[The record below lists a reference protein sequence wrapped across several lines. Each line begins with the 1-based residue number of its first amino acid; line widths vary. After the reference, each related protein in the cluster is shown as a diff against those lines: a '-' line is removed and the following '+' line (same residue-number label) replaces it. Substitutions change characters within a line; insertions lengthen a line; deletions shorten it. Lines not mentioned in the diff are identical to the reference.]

1 MKQYVFTILI
11 TWLITYSITYA
22 LSQET
27 TQEKLERENKAIL
40 ETYAKEQRDCYDN
53 ATGSS
58 IEISQKYDLCKLR
71 PKPQLKTISWDWNS
85 WSSGEVIKV
94 NNAKATTGSVIP
106 VPPKWYTKKHTLIL
120 TGSHDYRQ
128 YAHLHPWV
136 AWWRNNNPSGMTW
149 WVSNILKWLWNDA
162 WIDYKRGTAR
172 PKNEKGYYI
181 LFGSVEHGIRA
192 KMISI
197 RERWWK
203 ATVSHFLAGWWT
215 DSIKLS
221 FPTDKLIMDLSE
233 QEFMELFVQQ
243 LKKESPWYISQLV
256 KDWILIITH

>member
-1 MKQYVFTILI
+1 MQKYAIPTLILALVSVSVYAFNLDTDPRILI
-11 TWLITYSITYA
+11 EKENREKILKCLEDVYA
-22 LSQET
+22 Q
-27 TQEKLERENKAIL
+27 
-40 ETYAKEQRDCYDN
+40 
-53 ATGSS
+53 TGSTNMIRKIKFCES
-58 IEISQKYDLCKLR
+58 LPLLEITD
-71 PKPQLKTISWDWNS
+71 
-85 WSSGEVIKV
+85 
-94 NNAKATTGSVIP
+94 NAKATTGSVIP

-128 YAHLHPWV
+128 YSHLHPWV
-136 AWWRNNNPSGMTW
+136 AGWKNNNPSGLTW
-149 WVSNILKWLWNDA
+149 WVSNTLKWLWNDA

-256 KDWILIITH
+256 KDWILIIN

>member
-1 MKQYVFTILI
+1 MQKYAIPTLILALVSVSVYAFNLDTDPRILI
-11 TWLITYSITYA
+11 EKENREKILKCLEDVYA
-22 LSQET
+22 Q
-27 TQEKLERENKAIL
+27 
-40 ETYAKEQRDCYDN
+40 
-53 ATGSS
+53 TGSTNMIRKIKFCES
-58 IEISQKYDLCKLR
+58 LPLLEITD
-71 PKPQLKTISWDWNS
+71 
-85 WSSGEVIKV
+85 
-94 NNAKATTGSVIP
+94 NAKATTGSVIP
-106 VPPKWYTKKHTLIL
+106 VAPKWYTKKHTLIL

-215 DSIKLS
+215 HSIKLS

-243 LKKESPWYISQLV
+243 LKKESPGYISQLV
-256 KDWILIITH
+256 KDWILIIN

>member
-1 MKQYVFTILI
+1 MQKYAIPTLILALVSVSVYAFNLDTDPRILI
-11 TWLITYSITYA
+11 EKENREKILKCLEDVYA
-22 LSQET
+22 Q
-27 TQEKLERENKAIL
+27 
-40 ETYAKEQRDCYDN
+40 
-53 ATGSS
+53 TGSTNMIRKIKFCES
-58 IEISQKYDLCKLR
+58 LPLLEITD
-71 PKPQLKTISWDWNS
+71 
-85 WSSGEVIKV
+85 
-94 NNAKATTGSVIP
+94 NAKATTGSVIP
-106 VPPKWYTKKHTLIL
+106 VAPKWYTKKHTLIL

-149 WVSNILKWLWNDA
+149 WVSNTLKWLWNDA

-203 ATVSHFLAGWWT
+203 ATVSHFLSGWWT

-221 FPTDKLIMDLSE
+221 FPTDKLIMELSE

-256 KDWILIITH
+256 KDWILIIN

>member
-1 MKQYVFTILI
+1 MQKYAIPTLILALVSVSVYAFNLDTDPRILI
-11 TWLITYSITYA
+11 EKENREKILKCLEDVYA
-22 LSQET
+22 Q
-27 TQEKLERENKAIL
+27 
-40 ETYAKEQRDCYDN
+40 
-53 ATGSS
+53 TGSTNMIRKIKFCES
-58 IEISQKYDLCKLR
+58 LPLLEIWTHS
-71 PKPQLKTISWDWNS
+71 
-85 WSSGEVIKV
+85 
-94 NNAKATTGSVIP
+94 TGST
-106 VPPKWYTKKHTLIL
+106 VPPSQWYTKKHTLIL

-128 YAHLHPWV
+128 YSHLHPWV
-136 AWWRNNNPSGMTW
+136 AGWKNNNPSGLTW
-149 WVSNILKWLWNDA
+149 WVSNTLKWLWNDA

-221 FPTDKLIMDLSE
+221 FPTDKLIMELSE

-256 KDWILIITH
+256 KDWILIIN

>member
-1 MKQYVFTILI
+1 MQKYAIPTLILALVSVSVYAFNLD
-11 TWLITYSITYA
+11 TDPRVLIEKENREKILKCLEDVYA
-22 LSQET
+22 Q
-27 TQEKLERENKAIL
+27 
-40 ETYAKEQRDCYDN
+40 
-53 ATGSS
+53 TGSTNMIRKIKFCES
-58 IEISQKYDLCKLR
+58 LPLLEITD
-71 PKPQLKTISWDWNS
+71 
-85 WSSGEVIKV
+85 
-94 NNAKATTGSVIP
+94 NAKATTGSVIP

-203 ATVSHFLAGWWT
+203 ATVSHFLAGWGT

-221 FPTDKLIMDLSE
+221 FPTDKLIMELSE

-256 KDWILIITH
+256 KDWILIIN

>member
-1 MKQYVFTILI
+1 MQKYAIPTLILALVSVSVYAFNLD
-11 TWLITYSITYA
+11 TDPRVLIEKENREKILKCLEDVYA
-22 LSQET
+22 Q
-27 TQEKLERENKAIL
+27 
-40 ETYAKEQRDCYDN
+40 
-53 ATGSS
+53 TGSTNMIRKIKFCES
-58 IEISQKYDLCKLR
+58 LPLLEITD
-71 PKPQLKTISWDWNS
+71 
-85 WSSGEVIKV
+85 
-94 NNAKATTGSVIP
+94 NAKATTGSVIP

-203 ATVSHFLAGWWT
+203 ATVSHFLAGWGT

-221 FPTDKLIMDLSE
+221 FPTDKLIMELSE

>member
-1 MKQYVFTILI
+1 MQKYAIPTLILALVSVSVYAFNLD
-11 TWLITYSITYA
+11 TDPRVLIEKENREKILKCLEDVYA
-22 LSQET
+22 Q
-27 TQEKLERENKAIL
+27 
-40 ETYAKEQRDCYDN
+40 
-53 ATGSS
+53 TGSTNMIRKIKFCES
-58 IEISQKYDLCKLR
+58 LPLLEITD
-71 PKPQLKTISWDWNS
+71 
-85 WSSGEVIKV
+85 
-94 NNAKATTGSVIP
+94 NAKATTGSVIP

-221 FPTDKLIMDLSE
+221 FPTDKLIMELSE

-256 KDWILIITH
+256 KDWILIIN

>member
-1 MKQYVFTILI
+1 MQKYAIPTLILALVSVSVYAFNLDTDPRILI
-11 TWLITYSITYA
+11 EKENREKILKCLEDVYA
-22 LSQET
+22 Q
-27 TQEKLERENKAIL
+27 
-40 ETYAKEQRDCYDN
+40 
-53 ATGSS
+53 TGSTNMIRKIKFCES
-58 IEISQKYDLCKLR
+58 LPLLEITD
-71 PKPQLKTISWDWNS
+71 
-85 WSSGEVIKV
+85 
-94 NNAKATTGSVIP
+94 NAKATTGSVIP

-162 WIDYKRGTAR
+162 WIDYKQGTAR